1 MCFRYVAVICYF
13 ISAKYNPKM
22 DLKNIFFKNRQCLLI
37 MTLFFPLKI
46 LHFPSFEKFLIFKC
60 FWKKKSNMSSIYFHF
75 VSNNSPRRW
84 ACSFIWRNKTHFTCW
99 TLSFYMLHITLLPVH
114 FDKYIYF
121 LWILYFSFS
130 R

>member
-46 LHFPSFEKFLIFKC
+46 LHCPSFEKFLIFKC
-60 FWKKKSNMSSIYFHF
+60 FWKKNQICRQYIFTLFLIIPLGDGHAPSFEEIKPILPAEHF
-75 VSNNSPRRW
+75 LFICYTV
-84 ACSFIWRNKTHFTCW
+84 AC
-99 TLSFYMLHITLLPVH
+99 TL
-114 FDKYIYF
+114 
-121 LWILYFSFS
+121 
-130 R
+130 